1 MTGVSPSALAGNY
14 FLRGMSDDH
23 LARLAALTSVVT
35 VPAGHRFFTV
45 GTVAR
50 HFWLIRAG
58 QVAIDVDVPGQGRL
72 VVQTLGRGEVIGVSW
87 FFPPFQWQFGAV
99 AVQATEA
106 FQLDAAAVRE
116 RCDED
121 PDLGYQITRRLVAVV
136 AKRLQATRLRMIE
149 FCAERGIVSD
159 VEMIRV
165 QDTNEAYARLLKN
178 DVRYRFVIDM
188 ASLKADA

>member
-58 QVAIDVDVPGQGRL
+58 QVAVDVDVPGNGRI
-72 VVQTLGRGEVIGVSW
+72 VVETLGRGDLIGVSW

-99 AVQATEA
+99 AVQSTEA
-106 FQLDAAAVRE
+106 FVLDAARVRQS
-116 RCDED
+116 CAED
-121 PDLGYQITRRLVAVV
+121 PEFGYQITERLVAVV
-136 AKRLQATRLRMIE
+136 AKRLQATRRRMLE
-149 FCAERGIVSD
+149 YGADRSG
-159 VEMIRV
+159 R
-165 QDTNEAYARLLKN
+165 YA
-178 DVRYRFVIDM
+178 
-188 ASLKADA
+188 SG

>member
-149 FCAERGIVSD
+149 FCAEPDGRFAQELAGLSALGRPPPRA
-159 VEMIRV
+159 ETGNMPA
-165 QDTNEAYARLLKN
+165 AYEKPRTGGA
-178 DVRYRFVIDM
+178 
-188 ASLKADA
+188 A